1 MQMLVS
7 VVQIVAAL
15 YTLYS
20 TEGEQIA
27 RWGYAAYGLSVL
39 PYALMSVTNILSA
52 SIVGEYMSGHV
63 LRTLVLRE
71 AERREVWVAAMK
83 EAEGRLEKALAL
95 ATQQVDLSSR
105 LDSRI
110 AMLKDE
116 IAMKR
121 EMLSTSV

>member
-20 TEGEQIA
+20 TEGAQIA
-27 RWGYAAYGLSVL
+27 RWGYAAYGLSGL
-39 PYALMSVTNILSA
+39 PYALMSVMNILSA

-71 AERREVWVAAMK
+71 AERREGSHFDGAVGTVRKFA
-83 EAEGRLEKALAL
+83 EPDLGQEGRG
-95 ATQQVDLSSR
+95 
-105 LDSRI
+105 
-110 AMLKDE
+110 
-116 IAMKR
+116 
-121 EMLSTSV
+121 TS